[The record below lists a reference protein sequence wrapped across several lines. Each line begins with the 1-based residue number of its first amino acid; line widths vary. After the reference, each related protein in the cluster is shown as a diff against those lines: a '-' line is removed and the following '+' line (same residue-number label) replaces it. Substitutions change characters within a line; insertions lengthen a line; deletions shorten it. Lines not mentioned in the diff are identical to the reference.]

1 MAQWCGGDQ
10 YSFYAVVLPP
20 YVCNAMVYFFSCVLL
35 QFESSAENFQ
45 AFSIH
50 VGPREACSES
60 WACSEVGGLVSVQLE
75 PDVGQSRSE
84 ISKHALDRVRM
95 WA

>member
-1 MAQWCGGDQ
+1 MTQRCGGDQ

-20 YVCNAMVYFFSCVLL
+20 YVCNAVVNFLSCVLL
-35 QFESSAENFQ
+35 QFEGSAEDFQ
-45 AFSIH
+45 AFPVH
-50 VGPREACSES
+50 VGPWEACSEGR
-60 WACSEVGGLVSVQLE
+60 ARSEVGGLGSVQLE

-84 ISKHALDRVRM
+84 ISKHAVDGVRM